1 MFESRPFNFL
11 KQAER
16 YRVVSKMETR
26 NKTVLVTGAS
36 SGIGQGIAI
45 AFGQNGH
52 NVVVNYYGDDEGAQ
66 ETLEQIKQGGGAGF
80 IHKADVGQ
88 EAEVV
93 RMFEETVAKYGRVD
107 ILINNAGIQKD
118 SKFSGMSLDEWNK
131 VINTNL
137 TGQFLCAREAIQL
150 FEKERQANPN
160 DRAIGSIIFISSV
173 HDIIP
178 WAGHVNYAS
187 SKGGILMLMK
197 SLALEVAP
205 KKIRVNAIS
214 PGAIATDINDDVWK
228 DDEKKKEL
236 LKLIPYQR
244 IGSPEDVA
252 KVAVWLASD
261 ESDYITGTTIY
272 VDGGM
277 TLYPGFVDNG

>member
-1 MFESRPFNFL
+1 MS
-11 KQAER
+11 AETTNQ
-16 YRVVSKMETR
+16 RV
-26 NKTVLVTGAS
+26 LITGAS

-45 AFGQNGH
+45 AFGQQGA
-52 NVVVNYYGDDEGAQ
+52 NVIVNYHSDEEGANF
-66 ETLEQIKQGGGAGF
+66 TLDQIIKGGGKGF
-80 IHKADVGQ
+80 TYQADVGN

-93 RMFEETVAKYGRVD
+93 KMFNKATTEYGGLDV
-107 ILINNAGIQKD
+107 LINNAGIQKD
-118 SKFSGMSLDEWNK
+118 SEFSSMTLEQWKK

-137 TGQFLCAREAIQL
+137 TGQFLCAREAIQA
-150 FEKERQANPN
+150 FQAKKQGSPEGK
-160 DRAIGSIIFISSV
+160 AIGNIIFISSV
-173 HDIIP
+173 HDVIP

-205 KKIRVNAIS
+205 KKIRVNGIS

-228 DDEKKKEL
+228 DEEKKKEL
-236 LKLIPYQR
+236 LKLIPYKR
-244 IGSPEDVA
+244 IGLPEDIA
-252 KVAVWLASD
+252 KVAVWLASP

-272 VDGGM
+272 ADGGM

>member
-1 MFESRPFNFL
+1 MQKL
-11 KQAER
+11 D
-16 YRVVSKMETR
+16 
-26 NKTVLVTGAS
+26 KTVVVTGAS

-45 AFGQNGH
+45 AFGKLGA
-52 NVVVNYYGDDEGAQ
+52 NVVVNYHSDEEGATH
-66 ETLEQIKQGGGAGF
+66 TLNTIIESGGKGL
-80 IHKADVGQ
+80 IYKADVGIEE
-88 EAEVV
+88 EAAAL
-93 RMFEETVAKYGRVD
+93 MNLAIDTYGRFDV
-107 ILINNAGIQKD
+107 LINNAGIQMD
-118 SKFSGMSLDEWNK
+118 NSFSQMTLDEWSG

-137 TGQFLCAREAIQL
+137 TGQFLCAREAIRH
-150 FEKERQANPN
+150 FETKEDNGDCKGN
-160 DRAIGSIIFISSV
+160 IIFISSV

-197 SLALEVAP
+197 SLALEIAP

-214 PGAIATDINDDVWK
+214 PGAIATDINEEVWS
-228 DDEKKKEL
+228 DEEKKKEL
-236 LKLIPYQR
+236 LKLIPYKR
-244 IGSPEDVA
+244 IGDVEDIG

-261 ESDYITGTTIY
+261 ESDYVVGTTIY

>member
-1 MFESRPFNFL
+1 MA
-11 KQAER
+11 KG
-16 YRVVSKMETR
+16 TR
-26 NKTVLVTGAS
+26 RTVLVTGAS

-45 AFGQNGH
+45 GFGQQGA
-52 NVVVNYYGDDEGAQ
+52 NVIINYHSDEEGANF
-66 ETLEQIKQGGGAGF
+66 TLDQIVKEGGKGL
-80 IHKADVGQ
+80 IYKADVGS
-88 EAEVV
+88 EAEVIA
-93 RMFEETVAKYGRVD
+93 MFERVEEEYQALD
-107 ILINNAGIQKD
+107 VLINNAGIQKD
-118 SKFSGMSLDEWNK
+118 SSFVDMTFEQWNK
-131 VINTNL
+131 VLSTNL
-137 TGQFLCAREAIQL
+137 SGQFLCAREAIKQ
-150 FEKERQANPN
+150 FGKKKQSIPEGK
-160 DRAIGSIIFISSV
+160 AIGNIIFISSV

-205 KKIRVNAIS
+205 KKIRVNGIS

-228 DDEKKKEL
+228 DEEKKKEL
-236 LKLIPYQR
+236 MRLIPYKR
-244 IGSPEDVA
+244 IGLPEDIA

>member
-1 MFESRPFNFL
+1 MTVAIKTQIIIENSMATPAS
-11 KQAER
+11 Q
-16 YRVVSKMETR
+16 
-26 NKTVLVTGAS
+26 TVLVTGGS

-45 AFGQNGH
+45 SFGKQGA
-52 NVVVNYYGDDEGAQ
+52 NVIINYHGDKEGAQ
-66 ETLEQIKQGGGAGF
+66 FTLKRILENGGNGF
-80 IHKADVGQ
+80 IHQADVSN
-88 EAEVV
+88 EEDVV
-93 RMFEETVAKYGRVD
+93 AMFKRAADEFGAIDV
-107 ILINNAGIQKD
+107 LINNAGIQKD
-118 SKFSGMSLDEWNK
+118 SAFASMTLEQWNK

-137 TGQFLCAREAIQL
+137 TGQFLCAREAIKHFKTKPQSGP
-150 FEKERQANPN
+150 EGK
-160 DRAIGSIIFISSV
+160 AIGNIIFISSV

-205 KKIRVNAIS
+205 KKIRINGIS
-214 PGAIATDINDDVWK
+214 PGAIATDINDEVWK
-228 DDEKKKEL
+228 DEEKKKEL
-236 LKLIPYQR
+236 LKLIPYKR
-244 IGSPEDVA
+244 IGEPEDIG
-252 KVAVWLASD
+252 KVAVWLASH